1 MAAIEVHELR
11 RIYETTTGLVKRR
24 KKEIVALEKVN
35 LSVAAGEL
43 FGLLGPNGAGK
54 TTLTKIIATILLPT
68 SGSVSAL
75 GLDVVRDEAALRRRI
90 GILFGGERG
99 LYWRLSGRANMQY
112 FADLYRVS
120 LSVARTRIPE
130 LLELVGLAERADERV
145 EGYSKGM
152 KQRLH
157 VARALIND
165 PDLILLDEPTIGL
178 DPLAA
183 REIREV
189 IRDLRSAGKTIFL
202 TSHYMYE
209 IDALCDRVAVLNKGN
224 ILLVDT
230 PAALKSQVADL
241 EVVEIECYGAPR
253 ETIDRLRAHPRI
265 TGVNVETRE
274 QKQVLQIQA
283 PAGSEYVQEFMHI
296 LDGVRVE
303 KVITRQPTLEDAY
316 IRLVGKEALQT

>member
-1 MAAIEVHELR
+1 
-11 RIYETTTGLVKRR
+11 
-24 KKEIVALEKVN
+24 
-35 LSVAAGEL
+35 
-43 FGLLGPNGAGK
+43 
-54 TTLTKIIATILLPT
+54 
-68 SGSVSAL
+68 
-75 GLDVVRDEAALRRRI
+75 
-90 GILFGGERG
+90 
-99 LYWRLSGRANMQY
+99 
-112 FADLYRVS
+112 
-120 LSVARTRIPE
+120 
-130 LLELVGLAERADERV
+130 
-145 EGYSKGM
+145 
-152 KQRLH
+152 
-157 VARALIND
+157 
-165 PDLILLDEPTIGL
+165 
-178 DPLAA
+178 
-183 REIREV
+183 
-189 IRDLRSAGKTIFL
+189 
-202 TSHYMYE
+202 MYE